1 LLGKK
6 WAIIVLILD
15 ALKGFFPVRLLAPMV
30 APEQTALAMTF
41 MAAGCVLG
49 HVWTPYAGFRG
60 GKGVATAAGAWM
72 ALSTFAFAIVAAI
85 WLLSFVVTRIVS
97 ISSLL
102 AVVALPVVVAMIDSP
117 SAPAFV
123 FAVATALFIVYTHR
137 GNLKRLRSGQEKPL
151 V

>member
-1 LLGKK
+1 
-6 WAIIVLILD
+6 
-15 ALKGFFPVRLLAPMV
+15 
-30 APEQTALAMTF
+30 
-41 MAAGCVLG
+41 
-49 HVWTPYAGFRG
+49 
-60 GKGVATAAGAWM
+60 M